1 MREMRNSFR
10 RHHRGVLLALAAGA
24 VGLGLGWTPADRDG
38 RPGPRRP
45 QAIALLQETPA
56 GEVVLVGNRTGTVS
70 VIRTDDLTLLGEAPV
85 GRNITALTPLPDG
98 SGQPD
103 GSGRPSGSGQI
114 VALDHDAHE
123 LLLLRPGDGPWTA
136 PGPFPAAAGN
146 PLFEVE
152 AAIPTCRY
160 PIRAV
165 AAGLGAGRFLSLVA
179 EGAVPRP
186 RRPGR
191 GS

>member
-1 MREMRNSFR
+1 M
-10 RHHRGVLLALAAGA
+10 LALAAGA

-45 QAIALLQETPA
+45 QAIALLQDTPA

-85 GRNITALTPLPDG
+85 GRNITALTPVP
-98 SGQPD
+98 S
-103 GSGRPSGSGQI
+103 GSGRPGGSGQI

-123 LLLLRPGDGPWTA
+123 LLLLRPGDGLWTA

-160 PIRAV
+160 PIRAIS
-165 AAGLGAGRFLSLVA
+165 RWT
-179 EGAVPRP
+179 
-186 RRPGR
+186 RRWSFPVSGR
-191 GS
+191 GRCGTTTSAARTGLPKV